1 MSETHTLCAEHRSWF
16 CPCVAPWVYAGK
28 PEKARAWFE
37 EDEDEDALPE
47 QAEEAA

>member
-1 MSETHTLCAEHRSWF
+1 MSETHTY
-16 CPCVAPWVYAGK
+16 APSTAPGSVLAWPPGFYAGK